1 MQSLARERLLDSLGL
16 ALYFLFSGGHLL
28 IEDLPGMAKTTLSYA
43 LGLSY
48 KRMQGAS
55 DLLPADILGISI
67 FNQITSKFSF
77 YQAPIFS

>member
-1 MQSLARERLLDSLGL
+1 MG
-16 ALYFLFSGGHLL
+16 
-28 IEDLPGMAKTTLSYA
+28 KTTLTYA

-67 FNQITSKFSF
+67 FNQTTSKFSF